1 MMAFLVL
8 WLKKIILLVLLA
20 TFLDLLLP
28 GNTYSKYVKLVM
40 GLVILLTMLS
50 PVMELF
56 KKDWPAELSGLSG
69 NTAAGTALDMS
80 RVDALTKQLASHQDE
95 TAATYVRTQMSE
107 LIKKQVEKQYAVTVE
122 NVAVKLV
129 PEGGKA
135 EQPIESIQVTV
146 SPEKT
151 ERSEVAASGSGAGMK
166 PVEPVKPVQIEV
178 GANGQTEHTKPAK
191 ESVAAMAT
199 RTRMEKDI
207 QSSLSLAW
215 NVPDHAVA
223 VQWKSDREGGS

>member
-1 MMAFLVL
+1 MMAFLIL

-28 GNTYSKYVKLVM
+28 GNAYSKYVKLVL

-56 KKDWPAELSGLSG
+56 KKDWPAELSGING
-69 NTAAGTALDMS
+69 NVAAGTALDAAK
-80 RVDALTKQLASHQDE
+80 VDALTKQLVSHQDE
-95 TAATYVRTQMSE
+95 TAAAYVRTQMSE
-107 LIKKQVEKQYAVTVE
+107 LIKKQVEKQYDVTVE
-122 NVAVKLV
+122 HVAIKLV
-129 PEGGKA
+129 PDGRQA

-146 SPEKT
+146 SSEKAAKHDAPT
-151 ERSEVAASGSGAGMK
+151 SENGASMK

-178 GANGQTEHTKPAK
+178 GEGGQTERTKRAD

-199 RTRMEKDI
+199 RTRLEKDI

-215 NVPDHAVA
+215 NVPDQAVA
-223 VQWKSDREGGS
+223 VQWKSGREGGS